1 MCAFPKRKLNL
12 QFWGFRFFRV
22 AAKRHLNIFPTQ
34 RGSLSVLGVAAERH
48 RNIVPTTHTNWN
60 RRSSSAGIRSPIL
73 QAVPPSSSPRF
84 CFLRL
89 RQSCSEASHIYFHDY
104 ALASVSHGGGQASFE
119 SSRTTYS
126 TPGQRPR

>member
-12 QFWGFRFFRV
+12 QFWDFRFFRV

-60 RRSSSAGIRSPIL
+60 RRSSSAGILVSSLGFSDEPLPFRSRL
-73 QAVPPSSSPRF
+73 

-89 RQSCSEASHIYFHDY
+89 RQSCSKAYHICFHKY
-104 ALASVSHGGGQASFE
+104 PLASVSHGGGQASFE

-126 TPGQRPR
+126 TPG